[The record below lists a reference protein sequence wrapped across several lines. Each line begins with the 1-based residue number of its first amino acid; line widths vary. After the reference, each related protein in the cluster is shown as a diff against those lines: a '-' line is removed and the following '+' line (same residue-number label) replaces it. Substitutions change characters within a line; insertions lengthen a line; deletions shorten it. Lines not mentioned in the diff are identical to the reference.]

1 MNRIQILRGNIET
14 YLQSNK
20 LFDGQMFIQ
29 ETAPSNGFYIID
41 AVTGNNIVPQPGDL
55 YVGISLIENGNTP
68 LPNGPAVN
76 GITRVGSSRSVLNNF
91 HLKVSKNESNNKLY
105 SYIDLDA
112 NGEYS
117 KSFAQNFIV
126 YDDLI
131 PDSHEY
137 NWGKFREGQLYVYV
151 DKKKYTAP
159 EVNIADAVG
168 LYTIDKNP
176 AKLSEKDAFIL
187 LGELPPEESKT
198 HSGKFLIIKLTGG
211 SDGSNIEVFPDDPET
226 KEENIVDQVHAF
238 FKDKTLIDSLYD
250 IDRLKL
256 SHYESQDPAYVRI
269 PFNCNAFGN
278 DTLNDK
284 LYIVNKTTL
293 LKSLV
298 SWYTGIAASDLEKPI
313 QDILSETEV
322 EKLGLQD
329 ATVLDCAI
337 ARIQGTEFHII
348 ARQRTSTDGDGVIPE
363 NLPFFISTDNEET
376 IRSAFVRDGTKYVVD
391 SSKQLNYIEEFGPGS
406 ATGKKVPAFFPGDE
420 IVVKIKPAGSQGG
433 QKPSEHQR
441 DDGHYIMAFNINTDV
456 EITRR
461 GDISN
466 PVLTSDDVVDIIDPE
481 KPNPWGDRVNSVT
494 TAYWKDHDSQTLL
507 TANDVIKD
515 LRKTKADV
523 DESGHIFTSQLPKTV
538 IGGLQRRG
546 SLSTEQ
552 LYAFLLGC
560 TFTEGDEPDS
570 ISTKLANVDDEVKA
584 KIIENLKAA
593 KVVGY
598 TDGTERDAE
607 NGDLTKL
614 IPNID
619 VGDYFIYSGNKIK
632 LLLDNESHNES
643 DPASLPYKLND
654 IDDDP
659 GTTVDESFNNDI
671 KFGELRTTSKV
682 ADILDK
688 LIKDGDNHKGLI
700 QNKSFW
706 LNPGDLIVIDD
717 ITHLDKAVH
726 SVDDE
731 RDETTGLDTEDG
743 FVRKISI
750 IAGSENSISGIVI
763 KEDPEPVTGQIKLE
777 PKLRGP
783 GYETTIE
790 KGENSKVI
798 IGNNAVLWRNDKG
811 QGGDWN
817 GDIITGTIPTVDEH
831 GYARKTNEE
840 IKLLEAAPNEG
851 YIHTI
856 SNAFRAED
864 VNSLNGFFEIH
875 FRDKVV
881 NDEIEQSPVL
891 KLGLTKLKTV
901 DGTKYTENFIQKFQA
916 NRNGTIAL
924 LEDVFGEDIDDVEKA
939 KAKDRWHTRF
949 HTFYDEEAGAYRT
962 EFVESNVRFGEDSKE
977 IEGDSKSWAWYIPS
991 DKNYFLNE
999 GLSHLAA
1006 SGMYQTPT
1014 SPYQEGGTPVSIE
1027 KEHNFVLYDDVE
1039 DNSGH
1044 SRHAAFVI
1052 ATKENQGTSYEG
1064 MNIKTMK
1071 PSNEEDGLESKDL
1084 THDDMIVQ
1092 TIPLQSGVLLNNNSI
1107 IDCGEWV

>member
-76 GITRVGSSRSVLNNF
+76 GITRVGSSRTVLNNF
-91 HLKVSKNESNNKLY
+91 HLKVNKNESNNKLY

-112 NGEYS
+112 NDEYS
-117 KSFAQNFIV
+117 KAYAQNFVV

-137 NWGKFREGQLYVYV
+137 NWSKFREGQLYVYA

-159 EVNIADAVG
+159 EVDVADAVG
-168 LYTIDKNP
+168 FYTIDKKP
-176 AKLSEKDAFIL
+176 AILSEKDAFIL
-187 LGELPPEESKT
+187 LGELPPEENKT

-211 SDGSNIEVFPDDPET
+211 SDGSNIEIFPDDPIPE
-226 KEENIVDQVHAF
+226 EENIVDQVHAF

-256 SHYESQDPAYVRI
+256 SHYESQDPAYAAI
-269 PFNCNAFGN
+269 PFSCNAFEN

-293 LKSLV
+293 LKNLV
-298 SWYTGIAASDLEKPI
+298 SWYTGIAVSALEQSI
-313 QDILSETEV
+313 DGILSTAEIQ
-322 EKLGLQD
+322 KLGLQG

-348 ARQRTSTDGDGVIPE
+348 AKQRTSDDGDGVIPQ
-363 NLPFFISTDNEET
+363 NLPFFIVTDDEDT
-376 IRSAFVRDGTKYVVD
+376 IRTAFVREENKYVVD
-391 SSKQLNYIEEFGPGS
+391 SSKQLHYIEEFGPKN
-406 ATGKKVPAFFPGDE
+406 ATKKKIPAFFPGDE
-420 IVVKIKPAGSQGG
+420 IVVKIKPAGSQDG
-433 QKPSEHQR
+433 QKPSEHQH
-441 DDGHYIMAFNINTDV
+441 DDGHYIMAFDINTEV

-466 PVLTSDDVVDIIDPE
+466 PVLTSDDVVDVIDPE
-481 KPNPWGDRVNSVT
+481 KPSPWGDRVNSVT
-494 TAYWKDHDSQTLL
+494 TAYWKDHDQTLL

-546 SLSTEQ
+546 SLNTEQ

-560 TFTEGDEPDS
+560 TYTEGAEPDS
-570 ISTKLANVDDEVKA
+570 IDTKLADIDSEVKA
-584 KIIENLKAA
+584 KIIENLKSA
-593 KVVGY
+593 KIVGY

-607 NGDLTKL
+607 GNLAKL

-632 LLLDNESHNES
+632 LLLDNESYDES
-643 DPASLPYKLND
+643 DPSALPYKLND

-659 GTTVDESFNNDI
+659 ATTSVDESYNNDI
-671 KFGELRTTSKV
+671 KFGELHTTSKV
-682 ADILDK
+682 AGILDS
-688 LIKDGDNHKGLI
+688 LIKDGDNNKGLI

-706 LNPGDLIVIDD
+706 LNPGDLIIIDD

-726 SVDDE
+726 NVDDE
-731 RDETTGLDTEDG
+731 LDETKAIDTEDG

-750 IAGSENSISGIVI
+750 IAGSENSVSGIAI
-763 KEDPEPVTGQIKLE
+763 GDDPEPVTGQIKLE
-777 PKLRGP
+777 PKHRGP
-783 GYETTIE
+783 GNETTIE
-790 KGENSKVI
+790 KGENSRII
-798 IGNNAVLWRNDKG
+798 IGNNAVLWKNDAHPG
-811 QGGDWN
+811 TEDWGDN
-817 GDIITGTIPTVDEH
+817 YVTGTISTIAGN
-831 GYARKTNEE
+831 GYARKTNERIKQLDNDDNGLIHE
-840 IKLLEAAPNEG
+840 I
-851 YIHTI
+851 I
-856 SNAFRAED
+856 NAYRSDDKND
-864 VNSLNGFFEIH
+864 VNGFFNVQ
-875 FRDKVV
+875 FRTDAS
-881 NDEIEQSPVL
+881 QSPVL
-891 KLGLTKLKTV
+891 NLGLTKLKTI
-901 DGTKYTENFIQKFQA
+901 DGEKYTANFIQKFQA

-924 LEDVFGEDIDDVEKA
+924 LEDVFGEGIDDVEKA
-939 KAKDRWHTRF
+939 KAKDRWHTRY

-962 EFVESNVRFGEDSKE
+962 EIIESNVRFGEDSKE
-977 IEGDSKSWAWYIPS
+977 TEGDNKSWTWYIPS
-991 DKNYFLNE
+991 DKNFFLNE
-999 GLSHLAA
+999 GNSYLAA

-1014 SPYQEGGTPVSIE
+1014 PPYQEGGNPAVSVE

-1039 DNSGH
+1039 DGNGH

-1052 ATKENQGTSYEG
+1052 ATKENQGTSHEG
-1064 MNIKTMK
+1064 MSLKTMK
-1071 PSNEEDGLESKDL
+1071 PSNEDGGLESKNL
-1084 THDDMIVQ
+1084 INDDMIVQ
-1092 TIPLQSGVLLNNNSI
+1092 TIPLQSGVLLNSNSI